1 MSGGGP
7 QRKRPAKHKN
17 PLDKAQKCLNSGRF
31 HDTRHAVDQKTA
43 RIITLPEVRMIIE
56 NGYWEKRKD
65 EYKPEYEAW
74 NYSIRGRTV
83 DGRDLRIIIS
93 FENQRLL
100 FITTIDK
107 DN

>member
-1 MSGGGP
+1 
-7 QRKRPAKHKN
+7 
-17 PLDKAQKCLNSGRF
+17 
-31 HDTRHAVDQKTA
+31 
-43 RIITLPEVRMIIE
+43 MIIE

-100 FITTIDK
+100 FITAIDK